1 MYNLTP
7 FLLVATLVAAVG
19 VASVSQAQAQSATQ
33 VVTKSSASMA
43 QLRIAAG
50 RASSVGP
57 GVLVLAAR

>member
-1 MYNLTP
+1 MTSISP

-19 VASVSQAQAQSATQ
+19 VASVTQAQPSRDT
-33 VVTKSSASMA
+33 ASMA

-50 RASSVGP
+50 HASSIGP

>member
-1 MYNLTP
+1 MWNITP

-19 VASVSQAQAQSATQ
+19 VASVTEARPTHDAA
-33 VVTKSSASMA
+33 AMA

>member
-1 MYNLTP
+1 MSSITP

-19 VASVSQAQAQSATQ
+19 VASVTQAQPARDTTA
-33 VVTKSSASMA
+33 MA

-50 RASSVGP
+50 HASSISP